1 MSTSPPLLE
10 LRGLS
15 KTFTERRGL
24 SVQRVHALRGVD
36 LRVHPGEIV
45 ALVGESGSGKSTAL
59 RLVARLTDPTGGELL
74 FRGERVPLRSRASA
88 GYRKQVQLIF
98 QDPFASL
105 NPVHRLGYHVLR
117 PLLRHTK
124 LGRAAADA
132 RVLELF
138 EQVGLSPAAEFAARY
153 PHQASGGQ
161 RQRVAIARALA
172 VDPTLILAD
181 EPTSMLDVSIR
192 VGILNLMRALKRER
206 NIGFLYITH
215 DLASARYIADRTLV
229 LYAGQVVE
237 EAESNEL
244 MREPLHP
251 YTRLLLSAVPKPGGN
266 ILSPL
271 AAKSGAP
278 NLRDPGGGC
287 SFAARCPEAVQR
299 CKDVAPALA
308 PLGGGRS
315 ARCHLIEPS
324 RLIRPQATSG
334 SAEPLSLVASR

>member
-1 MSTSPPLLE
+1 MTTSTPLLE

-15 KTFTERRGL
+15 KTFSERRGL
-24 SVQRVHALRGVD
+24 RIQRVHALREVS
-36 LRVHPGEIV
+36 LTVHTGEIV

-59 RLVARLTDPTGGELL
+59 RLVARLTDPSAGQLL
-74 FRGERVPLRSRASA
+74 FDGQQVPLNRRPNAE
-88 GYRKQVQLIF
+88 YRRQVQLIF

-105 NPVHRLGYHVLR
+105 NPVHRLGYHVER
-117 PLLRHTK
+117 PLLRHTR
-124 LGRAAADA
+124 LSRSQVDQ

-138 EQVGLSPAAEFAARY
+138 DQVGLSPAAEFAKRY

-172 VDPTLILAD
+172 VNPRLILAD

-206 NIGFLYITH
+206 DIGLLYITH

-237 EAESNEL
+237 EASSAEL

-251 YTRLLLSAVPKPGGN
+251 YTRLLLSAVPRPGGN

-278 NLRDPGGGC
+278 NLRDPSVGC
-287 SFAARCPEAVQR
+287 AFVSRCPEAVQR
-299 CKDVAPALA
+299 CREVAPELTS
-308 PLGGGRS
+308 LGGGRQ
-315 ARCHLIEPS
+315 ARCHLIEPA
-324 RLIRPQATSG
+324 RLVRAPANSGHLQA
-334 SAEPLSLVASR
+334 APLAAAR